1 MDRRNRSNRCTVL
14 RLNKKRASADTHNG
28 HRLRLFALHRGFNLV
43 AEIDTYPHSNGGRL
57 PDVKTYGVTFLRGS
71 ERGKSVIF
79 DLYPDSKLHPQTA
92 SRNNE
97 DRQQLRR
104 GSSACN
110 HGCSGGT
117 GHCISVFRQCLKR
130 MPTHPSISCCG
141 S

>member
-1 MDRRNRSNRCTVL
+1 MHCSLT
-14 RLNKKRASADTHNG
+14 KQKRASADTQNG

-43 AEIDTYPHSNGGRL
+43 PEIDTYSRGNEERL
-57 PDVKTYGVTFLRGS
+57 PDGKTYRAASLRGS
-71 ERGKSVIF
+71 GSEKTVIF
-79 DLYPDSKLHPQTA
+79 DLYPDSKPHPQTA
-92 SRNNE
+92 LRNNG
-97 DRQQLRR
+97 DRQQLRC

-117 GHCISVFRQCLKR
+117 GHCISVSRLCLRR

>member
-1 MDRRNRSNRCTVL
+1 MHCSLT
-14 RLNKKRASADTHNG
+14 KQKRASADTHNG
-28 HRLRLFALHRGFNLV
+28 HRLRLFALYSGFNLV

-57 PDVKTYGVTFLRGS
+57 PYRKTYGGTFLRGS
-71 ERGKSVIF
+71 EGIKTVIF
-79 DLYPDSKLHPQTA
+79 DLYPDSKPHPQTA
-92 SRNNE
+92 LRNNG

-117 GHCISVFRQCLKR
+117 GHCISVSRPCLRR
-130 MPTHPSISCCG
+130 MPTHPSISGCG

>member
-28 HRLRLFALHRGFNLV
+28 HRLRLFVLYWGFNLV
-43 AEIDTYPHSNGGRL
+43 PEIDTYSRSNEERL
-57 PDVKTYGVTFLRGS
+57 PHGKTYRATSSRGS
-71 ERGKSVIF
+71 ESGKSVIF
-79 DLYPDSKLHPQTA
+79 DLYPDSKPRPQTA
-92 SRNNE
+92 SRNNG
-97 DRQQLRR
+97 DRLQLRC

-117 GHCISVFRQCLKR
+117 GHYIFVFRLCLRR
-130 MPTHPSISCCG
+130 MPTHPSISGCD